1 MTDVEIP
8 SVMNSKQKFNQRLI
22 TTITQKLRNCKID
35 STPEDVNKIVS
46 LLNEGK
52 NREQLT
58 EEITSMFSND
68 KDKLKTSFLDWLIG
82 YSNACYTP
90 TTEADTEE
98 VKSTSDKASF
108 KAENKVKNNRR
119 VSLTARNRRSIIE
132 TPITLPPSPP
142 KSSRASSVSSGDYE
156 KSQKNIYHQ
165 KRLSRSA
172 NTLDLTS
179 QVQSEIMAQIEALAA
194 AAAVDVHIKNDRD
207 AKRERR
213 KSVRS
218 VQSTRSRKS
227 SFSSVKEEDTSRIRC
242 QYWPTCNRG
251 DQCKFWH
258 PKELCKKFPN
268 CPNGD
273 KCLYIH
279 PAVTTPSKPQSK
291 PQSAYRRQS
300 QSNMV
305 PPDLSGERSAVEC
318 KYGSNCTRLDCK
330 FSHPSPAVAKLN
342 KQSSTTQEVNNKNSK
357 SNVPCHYYPNCK
369 NADCPYMHPTP
380 TPKSEVNVACR
391 YGSACTRQ
399 DCHFLHPSNRKI

>member
-8 SVMNSKQKFNQRLI
+8 SVINSKQKFNQRLI

-35 STPEDVNKIVS
+35 STPDDVNKIVS

-58 EEITSMFSND
+58 EEITSMFAND

-90 TTEADTEE
+90 TTEVDTED
-98 VKSTSDKASF
+98 VKSTSVNSDKASF
-108 KAENKVKNNRR
+108 KADNKAKSNRR
-119 VSLTARNRRSIIE
+119 ISQSYRNRRSIID
-132 TPITLPPSPP
+132 TAPITLPPSPP
-142 KSSRASSVSSGDYE
+142 KSSRASSVCSSDFE

-194 AAAVDVHIKNDRD
+194 AGHKNDKD

-218 VQSTRSRKS
+218 VQSIRSRKS
-227 SFSSVKEEDTSRIRC
+227 SFSSAKEEDTSRIRC

-251 DQCKFWH
+251 EQCKFWH

-279 PAVTTPSKPQSK
+279 PAVTTPSKPQSPYKK
-291 PQSAYRRQS
+291 PS
-300 QSNMV
+300 QSNIST
-305 PPDLSGERSAVEC
+305 PELSGERSAIEC
-318 KYGSNCTRLDCK
+318 KYGANCTRLDCK

-342 KQSSTTQEVNNKNSK
+342 KQSSSTQETSNKNSK
-357 SNVPCHYYPNCK
+357 SNVPCHYYPNCR

-380 TPKSEVNVACR
+380 APKNEVVNVACR
-391 YGSACTRQ
+391 YGASCTRQ
-399 DCHFLHPSNRKI
+399 DCHFLHPSNRKILS